1 MRITNKMMT
10 NNVLHNINN
19 NKNLLSTLENQYS
32 TGKKIQKPSDDPIIA
47 VRALKLRTNL
57 SEITQ
62 YVDKNI
68 PDALSW
74 MDTTESSLG
83 VINQVLRQ
91 MNTYCNQ
98 GANDTL
104 TAEDRN
110 SIVANLEELK
120 QHIYQEGNSNYAGRY
135 VFSGYKTDTPLVF
148 NEATNE
154 YSYRMTEP
162 LSGEDIGAEFKTV
175 NNVDIN
181 AFDKDNPDAF
191 DKTMP
196 NQIQVYRLRLG
207 YGNLEAGKEENGV
220 VTPNASIQ
228 YTDGSTDAE
237 GYLIKQDLPITAE
250 KKLTDPDVYQ
260 PGDDEVHFIPETGE
274 LIFGK
279 NVYEKVRKS
288 EHFDV
293 TYSKNEFKTNEL
305 RPEHYFNCIRT
316 ADDGTVL
323 NFEKMDLNYNIDPE
337 ITAKKGQEI
346 QYEVNFNQKLTINT
360 QGDEAFTHDIGRA
373 IDDIINAVSD
383 VKETEEKIA
392 EVDKML
398 EDTNLTPEQRKALE
412 GIKEQLTSEF
422 TLRTDIM
429 QAAFAG
435 GLSDTIDMQDK
446 VNVAMSDLGGR
457 YNRLLLTEDR
467 LGDQQVDFEDLL
479 SSNEDVDLVDTII
492 KYTSAETIY
501 NSSLS
506 AASKLVQSFLLDF
519 L

>member
-32 TGKKIQKPSDDPIIA
+32 TGKKIQKPSDDPIVA

-57 SEITQ
+57 SELNQ
-62 YVDKNI
+62 YVEKNI

-74 MDTTESSLG
+74 MDTTESSLN
-83 VINQVLRQ
+83 VVNEILRQ

-104 TAEDRN
+104 TAENRN
-110 SIVANLEELK
+110 SIVENLEQLK

-148 NEATNE
+148 NEPTDE
-154 YSYRMTEP
+154 YTYQITEP
-162 LSGEDIGAEFKTV
+162 LCGDDISAEFKIV

-181 AFDKDNPDAF
+181 LFDKENPDVF

-196 NQIQVYRLRLG
+196 NQIQFYRMRLG
-207 YGNLEAGKEENGV
+207 YGNLEDGV
-220 VTPNASIQ
+220 SIQ
-228 YTDGSTDAE
+228 YTGDNTDAE
-237 GYLIKQDLPITAE
+237 GYLIKTEVSVANGGITQ
-250 KKLTDPDVYQ
+250 KQLTDPDAYQ
-260 PGDDEVHFIPETGE
+260 PGDDEVYFIAETGE

-279 NVYEKVRKS
+279 NMYEKVRKS
-288 EHFDV
+288 EHIDV
-293 TYSKNEFKTNEL
+293 TYTKQKFETNEL

-316 ADDGTVL
+316 SEDGEVL
-323 NFEKMDLNYNIDPE
+323 NFEKEDLNYNIE
-337 ITAKKGQEI
+337 KKFGAKEGQEI

-383 VKETEEKIA
+383 VKETEEKMA

-435 GLSDTIDMQDK
+435 GLSDTVEMQDM
-446 VNVAMSDLGGR
+446 VNVAVSDLGGR
-457 YNRLLLTEDR
+457 YNRLLLTQSR

-506 AASKLVQSFLLDF
+506 AASKLVQSSLLDF

>member
-32 TGKKIQKPSDDPIIA
+32 TGKKIQKPSDDPIVA

-57 SEITQ
+57 SELNQ
-62 YVDKNI
+62 YVEKNI

-74 MDTTESSLG
+74 MDTTESSLN
-83 VINQVLRQ
+83 VVNEILRQ

-104 TAEDRN
+104 TAENRN
-110 SIVANLEELK
+110 SIVENLEQLK

-148 NEATNE
+148 NEPTDE
-154 YSYRMTEP
+154 YTYQITEP
-162 LSGEDIGAEFKTV
+162 LCGDDISAEFKIV

-181 AFDKDNPDAF
+181 LFDKENPDAF

-196 NQIQVYRLRLG
+196 NQIQFYRMRLG
-207 YGNLEAGKEENGV
+207 YGNLEDGV
-220 VTPNASIQ
+220 SIQ

-237 GYLIKQDLPITAE
+237 DYLIKTEVSVANGGITQ
-250 KKLTDPDVYQ
+250 KQLTDPDAYQ
-260 PGDDEVHFIPETGE
+260 PGDDEVYFIAETGE

-279 NVYEKVRKS
+279 NMYEKVRKS
-288 EHFDV
+288 EHIDV
-293 TYSKNEFKTNEL
+293 TYTKQKFETNEL
-305 RPEHYFNCIRT
+305 RPEHYFNCTRT
-316 ADDGTVL
+316 SEDGEVL
-323 NFEKMDLNYNIDPE
+323 NFEKEDLNYNIE
-337 ITAKKGQEI
+337 KKFGVKEGQEI

-383 VKETEEKIA
+383 VKETEEKMA

-435 GLSDTIDMQDK
+435 GLSDTVEMQDM
-446 VNVAMSDLGGR
+446 VNVAVSDLGGR
-457 YNRLLLTEDR
+457 YNRLLLTQSR

-506 AASKLVQSFLLDF
+506 AASKLVQSSLLDF

>member
-32 TGKKIQKPSDDPIIA
+32 TGKKIQKPSDDPIVA

-57 SEITQ
+57 SELNQ
-62 YVDKNI
+62 YVEKNI

-74 MDTTESSLG
+74 MDTTEGSLD
-83 VINQVLRQ
+83 VVNEILRQ

-110 SIVANLEELK
+110 SIVTNLEEFK
-120 QHIYQEGNSNYAGRY
+120 QQIYQEGNTNYAGRY

-148 NEATNE
+148 DEPTDE
-154 YSYRMTEP
+154 YTYEITEP
-162 LSGEDIGAEFKTV
+162 LCGEDINVEFKIV

-181 AFDKDNPDAF
+181 AFDKNDPGAF
-191 DKTMP
+191 DTTMP
-196 NQIQVYRLRLG
+196 NQIQIYRMRLA
-207 YGNLEAGKEENGV
+207 YGDLEPGA
-220 VTPNASIQ
+220 TIT

-237 GYLIKQDLPITAE
+237 GNLVEQPLAVTE
-250 KKLTDPDVYQ
+250 KALTDPDAYEPGENEVY
-260 PGDDEVHFIPETGE
+260 FIRETGE
-274 LIFGK
+274 LIYGSAA
-279 NVYEKVRKS
+279 YEAVRNS
-288 EHFDV
+288 EHINI
-293 TYSKNEFKTNEL
+293 TYTKKSFETNEL
-305 RPEHYFNCIRT
+305 RPEHYFDCVRT
-316 ADDGTVL
+316 SEDGTEVL
-323 NFEKMDLNYNIDPE
+323 NFEKQN
-337 ITAKKGQEI
+337 QEI

-383 VKETEEKIA
+383 VKETEEKMA
-392 EVDKML
+392 EVEKML
-398 EDTNLTPEQRKALE
+398 EDTNLTTEQRKALE
-412 GIKEQLTSEF
+412 GIQEQLNSEF

-435 GLSDTIDMQDK
+435 GLTDTVAMQDK
-446 VNVAMSDLGGR
+446 VNETMSDLGGR
-457 YNRLLLTEDR
+457 YNRLLLTESR
-467 LGDQQVDFEDLL
+467 LNDQQVDFEDLL
-479 SSNEDVDLVDTII
+479 SSNEDVDLVDTIV
-492 KYTSAETIY
+492 KYSSAETIY

-506 AASKLVQSFLLDF
+506 AASKLVQTSLLDF

>member
-32 TGKKIQKPSDDPIIA
+32 TGKKIQKPSDDPIVA

-57 SEITQ
+57 SELNQ
-62 YVDKNI
+62 YAEKNI

-74 MDTTESSLG
+74 MDTTEGSLE
-83 VINQVLRQ
+83 VVNDILRQ

-98 GANDTL
+98 GANDPL
-104 TAEDRN
+104 TAENRN
-110 SIVANLEELK
+110 SIVTNLEELK

-148 NEATNE
+148 NEATE
-154 YSYRMTEP
+154 DYTYQITEP
-162 LSGEDIGAEFKTV
+162 LSGEDISIEFKIV

-181 AFDKDNPDAF
+181 AFDKNNPAAF

-196 NQIQVYRLRLG
+196 NQIQIYRMRLG
-207 YGNLEAGKEENGV
+207 YGNLEPGAALE
-220 VTPNASIQ
+220 

-237 GYLIKQDLPITAE
+237 GYLVKTALPITE
-250 KKLTDPDVYQ
+250 KAVTDADAYQ
-260 PGDDEVHFIPETGE
+260 PGDDEIYFIRETGE
-274 LIFGK
+274 LIYGEA
-279 NVYEKVRKS
+279 VYEKVRKS
-288 EHFDV
+288 EHIDV
-293 TYSKNEFKTNEL
+293 TYTKKSFDTNDL
-305 RPEHYFNCIRT
+305 RPEHYFNCTRT
-316 ADDGTVL
+316 SKDGTEVL
-323 NFEKMDLNYNIDPE
+323 HFEKEDLNYNSED
-337 ITAKKGQEI
+337 TARVKKGQEI

-360 QGDEAFTHDIGRA
+360 QGDEAFTHAIGRA
-373 IDDIINAVSD
+373 VDDIINAVSD
-383 VKETEEKIA
+383 VKETEEKMA
-392 EVDKML
+392 EVEKML

-435 GLSDTIDMQDK
+435 GLSDTVAMQDK

-457 YNRLLLTEDR
+457 YNRLLLTESR
-467 LGDQQVDFEDLL
+467 LNDQQVDFEDLL
-479 SSNEDVDLVDTII
+479 SNNEDVDLVDTII
-492 KYTSAETIY
+492 KYSSAETIY

-506 AASKLVQSFLLDF
+506 AASKLVQTSLLDF

>member
-62 YVDKNI
+62 YVEKNI

-83 VINQVLRQ
+83 VVNEILRQ

-104 TAEDRN
+104 TAENRN
-110 SIVANLEELK
+110 SIVTNLEELK

-148 NEATNE
+148 NEPSDE
-154 YSYRMTEP
+154 YTYRITEP
-162 LSGEDIGAEFKTV
+162 LSGEDIRTKFKIV

-181 AFDKDNPDAF
+181 QFDKADPDAF

-196 NQIQVYRLRLG
+196 NQIQIYRMRLG
-207 YGNLEAGKEENGV
+207 YGDLEAGATIE
-220 VTPNASIQ
+220 

-237 GYLIKQDLPITAE
+237 GYLVKTALPVTAE
-250 KKLTDPDVYQ
+250 KNSNDPDAYQ
-260 PGDDEVHFIPETGE
+260 PGEDEVYFIRETGE

-279 NVYEKVRKS
+279 NVYEKLRKA
-288 EHFDV
+288 EHIDV
-293 TYSKNEFKTNEL
+293 TYSKKKFDTNEL
-305 RPEHYFNCIRT
+305 RPEHYFNCTRT
-316 ADDGTVL
+316 SEDGTEVL
-323 NFEKMDLNYNIDPE
+323 NFEKEDLNYNIEKD
-337 ITAKKGQEI
+337 TRGKKGQEI

-360 QGDEAFTHDIGRA
+360 QGNEAFTHNIGRA

-383 VKETEEKIA
+383 VRETEEKMT

-435 GLSDTIDMQDK
+435 GLSDTVTMQDK
-446 VNVAMSDLGGR
+446 VNTAMSDLGGR
-457 YNRLLLTEDR
+457 YNRLLLTQSR
-467 LGDQQVDFEDLL
+467 LTDQKVDFEDLL

-506 AASKLVQSFLLDF
+506 AASKLVQSSLLDF

>member
-32 TGKKIQKPSDDPIIA
+32 TGKKIQKPSDDPIVA

-57 SEITQ
+57 SELNQ
-62 YVDKNI
+62 YVEKNI

-74 MDTTESSLG
+74 MDTTESSLK
-83 VINQVLRQ
+83 VVNEILRQ

-110 SIVANLEELK
+110 SIVENLEQLK

-148 NEATNE
+148 NEPTDE
-154 YSYRMTEP
+154 YTYQITEP
-162 LSGEDIGAEFKTV
+162 LCGDDISAEFKIV

-181 AFDKDNPDAF
+181 LFDKDNPDAF

-196 NQIQVYRLRLG
+196 NQIQFYRMRLG
-207 YGNLEAGKEENGV
+207 YGNLEDGV
-220 VTPNASIQ
+220 SIQ

-237 GYLIKQDLPITAE
+237 DYLIKTEVSVANGGITQ
-250 KKLTDPDVYQ
+250 KKLTDPDAYQ
-260 PGDDEVHFIPETGE
+260 PGDDEVYFIAETGE

-279 NVYEKVRKS
+279 NMYEKVRKS
-288 EHFDV
+288 EHIDV
-293 TYSKNEFKTNEL
+293 TYTKQKFETNEL
-305 RPEHYFNCIRT
+305 RPEHYFNCTRT
-316 ADDGTVL
+316 SEDGEVL
-323 NFEKMDLNYNIDPE
+323 NFEKEDLNYNIE
-337 ITAKKGQEI
+337 KKFGVKEGQEI

-383 VKETEEKIA
+383 VKETEEKMA

-412 GIKEQLTSEF
+412 GTKEQLTSEF

-435 GLSDTIDMQDK
+435 GLSDTVEMQDM
-446 VNVAMSDLGGR
+446 VNVAVSDLGGR
-457 YNRLLLTEDR
+457 YNRLLLTQSR

-506 AASKLVQSFLLDF
+506 AASKLVQSSLLDF

>member
-62 YVDKNI
+62 YVEKNI

-83 VINQVLRQ
+83 VVNEILRQ

-110 SIVANLEELK
+110 SIVENLEQLK

-148 NEATNE
+148 NEPTDE
-154 YSYRMTEP
+154 YTYRITEP
-162 LSGEDIGAEFKTV
+162 LCGEDIKAEFKIV

-181 AFDKDNPDAF
+181 AFDKENPDAF

-196 NQIQVYRLRLG
+196 NQIQYYRLRLG
-207 YGNLEAGKEENGV
+207 YSNLETGAALE
-220 VTPNASIQ
+220 

-237 GYLIKQDLPITAE
+237 GYLVKTALPITE
-250 KKLTDPDVYQ
+250 VELTDPDAYQ
-260 PGDDEVHFIPETGE
+260 PGDDDIHFIKETGE
-274 LIFGK
+274 LIFGA
-279 NVYEKVRKS
+279 NAYEKVRKS
-288 EHFDV
+288 EHIDV
-293 TYSKNEFKTNEL
+293 TYSKKEFEVNEL
-305 RPEHYFNCIRT
+305 RPEHYFNCTRT
-316 ADDGTVL
+316 SEDGTEVL
-323 NFEKMDLNYNIDPE
+323 NFEKMDLNYNIE
-337 ITAKKGQEI
+337 KKFGAKEGQEI

-383 VKETEEKIA
+383 VQETEEKMA

-435 GLSDTIDMQDK
+435 GLSDTIEMQDK
-446 VNVAMSDLGGR
+446 VNVAVSDLGGR
-457 YNRLLLTEDR
+457 YNRLLLTESR
-467 LGDQQVDFEDLL
+467 LNDQQVDFEDLL

-506 AASKLVQSFLLDF
+506 AASKLVQSTLLDF

>member
-32 TGKKIQKPSDDPIIA
+32 TGKKIQKPSDDPIVA

-57 SEITQ
+57 SELNQ
-62 YVDKNI
+62 YVEKNI

-74 MDTTESSLG
+74 MDTTESSLN
-83 VINQVLRQ
+83 VVNEILRQ

-98 GANDTL
+98 GANDPL

-110 SIVANLEELK
+110 SIVENLEQLK

-148 NEATNE
+148 NEPTDE
-154 YSYRMTEP
+154 YTYQITEP
-162 LSGEDIGAEFKTV
+162 LCGDDISAEFKIV

-181 AFDKDNPDAF
+181 LFDKENPDAF

-196 NQIQVYRLRLG
+196 NQIQFYRMRLG
-207 YGNLEAGKEENGV
+207 YGNLEDGV
-220 VTPNASIQ
+220 SIQ

-237 GYLIKQDLPITAE
+237 DYLIKTEVSVANGGITQ
-250 KKLTDPDVYQ
+250 KQLTDPDAYQ
-260 PGDDEVHFIPETGE
+260 PGDDEVYFIAETGE
-274 LIFGK
+274 LVFGK
-279 NVYEKVRKS
+279 NMYEKVRKS
-288 EHFDV
+288 EHIDV
-293 TYSKNEFKTNEL
+293 TYTKQKFETNEL
-305 RPEHYFNCIRT
+305 RPEHYFNCTRT
-316 ADDGTVL
+316 SEDGEVL
-323 NFEKMDLNYNIDPE
+323 NFEKEDLNYNIE
-337 ITAKKGQEI
+337 KKFGVKEGQEI

-383 VKETEEKIA
+383 VQETEEKMA

-435 GLSDTIDMQDK
+435 GLSDTVEMQDM
-446 VNVAMSDLGGR
+446 VNVAVSDLGGR
-457 YNRLLLTEDR
+457 YNRLLLTQSR

-506 AASKLVQSFLLDF
+506 AASKLVQSSLLDF

>member
-32 TGKKIQKPSDDPIIA
+32 TGKKIQKPSDDPIVA

-57 SEITQ
+57 SELNQ
-62 YVDKNI
+62 YVEKNI

-74 MDTTESSLG
+74 MDTTESSLD
-83 VINQVLRQ
+83 VVNDILRQ

-110 SIVANLEELK
+110 SIVENLEQLK

-148 NEATNE
+148 NEPTDE
-154 YSYRMTEP
+154 YTYRITEP
-162 LSGEDIGAEFKTV
+162 LCGEDISTEFKIV

-181 AFDKDNPDAF
+181 AFDKANPDAF

-196 NQIQVYRLRLG
+196 NQIQIYRMRLG
-207 YGNLEAGKEENGV
+207 YGNLEPGATLE
-220 VTPNASIQ
+220 
-228 YTDGSTDAE
+228 YTDDSTDAE
-237 GYLIKQDLPITAE
+237 GYYVKTQIPITAE
-250 KKLTDPDVYQ
+250 KKLTDPDAYQ
-260 PGDDEVHFIPETGE
+260 PADDEVYFIGETGE
-274 LIFGK
+274 LVFGK
-279 NVYEKVRKS
+279 NVYEKIRKS
-288 EHFDV
+288 EHVDV
-293 TYSKNEFKTNEL
+293 TYSKKEFEVNAL
-305 RPEHYFNCIRT
+305 RPEHYFNCTRT
-316 ADDGTVL
+316 SEDGTEVITY
-323 NFEKMDLNYNIDPE
+323 EKEDLNYNMDEPFG
-337 ITAKKGQEI
+337 AKVGQEI

-360 QGDEAFTHDIGRA
+360 EGAEAFTHDIGRA
-373 IDDIINAVSD
+373 IDDIINAVND
-383 VKETEEKIA
+383 VQETEEKMV

-429 QAAFAG
+429 QATFAG
-435 GLSDTIDMQDK
+435 GLSDTMAMQDK
-446 VNVAMSDLGGR
+446 VNVAVSDLGGR
-457 YNRLLLTEDR
+457 YNRLLLTQSR
-467 LGDQQVDFEDLL
+467 LEDQQVDFEDLL
-479 SSNEDVDLVDTII
+479 SSNEDVDLVDTIV

-506 AASKLVQSFLLDF
+506 AASKLVQSSLLDF

>member
-62 YVDKNI
+62 YTEKNI

-74 MDTTESSLG
+74 MDTTESSLD
-83 VINQVLRQ
+83 VVNAVLRQ

-110 SIVANLEELK
+110 SIVENLEQLK
-120 QHIYQEGNSNYAGRY
+120 RHIYQEGNSNYAGRY

-148 NEATNE
+148 NEPTDDFLYE
-154 YSYRMTEP
+154 ITEP
-162 LSGEDIGAEFKTV
+162 LCGDDITAEFKIV

-181 AFDKDNPDAF
+181 KFDKENPDAF

-196 NQIQVYRLRLG
+196 NQIQYYRMRLA
-207 YGNLEAGKEENGV
+207 YSNLEPGKEVNGV
-220 VTPNASIQ
+220 PTPGAKLT

-237 GYLIKQDLPITAE
+237 GYLNKLELPITE
-250 KKLTDPDVYQ
+250 KSSSDADAYT
-260 PGDDEVHFIPETGE
+260 PGDDEIYFIKETGE

-279 NVYEKVRKS
+279 TAYERVRKS
-288 EHFDV
+288 EHIDV
-293 TYSKNEFKTNEL
+293 TYSKKKFETNEL
-305 RPEHYFNCIRT
+305 RPEHYFNCVRT
-316 ADDGTVL
+316 SEDGTEVL
-323 NFEKMDLNYNIDPE
+323 HYEKEDLNYNKE
-337 ITAKKGQEI
+337 EKFGAKKGQEI

-383 VKETEEKIA
+383 VKETEEKMA

-435 GLSDTIDMQDK
+435 GLSDTVAMQDK

-457 YNRLLLTEDR
+457 YNRLLLTESR
-467 LGDQQVDFEDLL
+467 LSDQQVDFEDLL
-479 SSNEDVDLVDTII
+479 STNEDVDLVDTII

-506 AASKLVQSFLLDF
+506 AASKLVQSSLLDF

>member
-32 TGKKIQKPSDDPIIA
+32 TGKKIQKPSDDPIVA

-57 SEITQ
+57 SEISQ
-62 YVDKNI
+62 YVEKNI
-68 PDALSW
+68 PDAISW
-74 MDTTESSLG
+74 MDTTESSLD
-83 VINQVLRQ
+83 VVNEILRQ

-104 TAEDRN
+104 TAENRN
-110 SIVANLEELK
+110 SIVTNLEQLK

-148 NEATNE
+148 NEVTTE
-154 YSYRMTEP
+154 YQYTITEP
-162 LSGEDIGAEFKTV
+162 LCGEDITAEWKV
-175 NNVDIN
+175 MNLVDIE
-181 AFDKDNPDAF
+181 AVDNE
-191 DKTMP
+191 MP
-196 NQIQVYRLRLG
+196 KQEQIYRMRLG
-207 YGNLEAGKEENGV
+207 YKDLQPGAKI
-220 VTPNASIQ
+220 T
-228 YTDGSTDAE
+228 YTDGATDAD
-237 GYLIKQDLPITAE
+237 GTLVKQDLAVVDKE
-250 KKLTDPDVYQ
+250 LTDPTAYQ
-260 PGDDEVHFIPETGE
+260 PGPDEVYFIAETGE
-274 LIFGK
+274 LIFGE
-279 NVYEKVRKS
+279 NVYEKVRTS
-288 EHFDV
+288 EHIDV
-293 TYSKNEFKTNEL
+293 TYDKHKFDVNEL
-305 RPEHYFNCIRT
+305 RPEHYFNCKRI
-316 ADDGTVL
+316 DEEGTEL
-323 NFEKMDLNYNIDPE
+323 NFEKMDLEYNIYKEATGKD
-337 ITAKKGQEI
+337 GQEI

-383 VKETEEKIA
+383 VKETEEKMA
-392 EVDKML
+392 EVDKRL
-398 EDTNLTPEQRKALE
+398 EDVNLTDEQRKNLE
-412 GIKEQLTSEF
+412 KVKEQLLSEF

-429 QAAFAG
+429 QSAFAG
-435 GLSDTIDMQDK
+435 GLTDTMEMQDK

-457 YNRLLLTEDR
+457 YNRLLLTQGR
-467 LGDQQVDFEDLL
+467 LNDQQVDFEDLL

-506 AASKLVQSFLLDF
+506 AASKLVQSTLLDF

>member
-19 NKNLLSTLENQYS
+19 NKNLLSNLENQYS
-32 TGKKIQKPSDDPIIA
+32 TGKKIQKPSDDPIVA

-57 SEITQ
+57 SELNQ
-62 YVDKNI
+62 YVEKNI

-74 MDTTESSLG
+74 MDTTEGSLN
-83 VINQVLRQ
+83 VVNDVLRQ

-110 SIVANLEELK
+110 SIVTNLEELK

-148 NEATNE
+148 NEPTDE
-154 YSYRMTEP
+154 YTYKITEP
-162 LSGEDIGAEFKTV
+162 LCGEDISMEYKIV

-181 AFDKDNPDAF
+181 AFDKDNPGAF
-191 DKTMP
+191 DTTMP
-196 NQIQVYRLRLG
+196 NQIQIYRMRLG
-207 YGNLEAGKEENGV
+207 YGDLELGAALE
-220 VTPNASIQ
+220 

-237 GYLIKQDLPITAE
+237 GYLVKTALPITE
-250 KKLTDPDVYQ
+250 KALTDADAYQ
-260 PGDDEVHFIPETGE
+260 PADDEIYFIRETGE
-274 LIFGK
+274 LIYGK
-279 NVYEKVRKS
+279 AVYEKVRKS
-288 EHFDV
+288 EHIDV
-293 TYSKNEFKTNEL
+293 TYTKKNFDTNEL
-305 RPEHYFNCIRT
+305 RPEHYFNCTRT
-316 ADDGTVL
+316 SKDGTEVI
-323 NFEKMDLNYNIDPE
+323 NFEKEDLNYNIVE
-337 ITAKKGQEI
+337 NTSGKKGQEI

-373 IDDIINAVSD
+373 IDDIINAVND
-383 VKETEEKIA
+383 VKETEEKMA
-392 EVDKML
+392 EVEKML
-398 EDTNLTPEQRKALE
+398 EDTNLTTEQREALE
-412 GIKEQLTSEF
+412 GIQEQLTSEF

-435 GLSDTIDMQDK
+435 GLTDTVEMQDK
-446 VNVAMSDLGGR
+446 VNVAVSDLGGR
-457 YNRLLLTEDR
+457 YNRLLLTESR
-467 LGDQQVDFEDLL
+467 LNDQQVDFEDLL
-479 SSNEDVDLVDTII
+479 STNEDVDLVDTII
-492 KYTSAETIY
+492 KYSSAETIY

-506 AASKLVQSFLLDF
+506 AASKLVQTSLLDF

>member
-10 NNVLHNINN
+10 NNVLYNINN

-32 TGKKIQKPSDDPIIA
+32 TGKKIQKPSDDPIVA

-57 SEITQ
+57 SELTQ

-74 MDTTESSLG
+74 MDTTESSLE
-83 VINQVLRQ
+83 VVNEILRQ

-98 GANDTL
+98 GANDPL
-104 TAEDRN
+104 TAKDRN
-110 SIVANLEELK
+110 SIVTNLEELK
-120 QHIYQEGNSNYAGRY
+120 QQIYQEGNSNYAGRY

-148 NEATNE
+148 DKSTKE
-154 YSYRMTEP
+154 YTYEITEP
-162 LSGEDIGAEFKTV
+162 LSGADISVESKIV

-181 AFDKDNPDAF
+181 AFDKNNPGAF
-191 DKTMP
+191 DTTMP
-196 NQIQVYRLRLG
+196 NQIQIYRMRLA
-207 YGNLEAGKEENGV
+207 YGALEPGA
-220 VTPNASIQ
+220 TLT

-237 GYLIKQDLPITAE
+237 GNLVELPLTVTE
-250 KKLTDPDVYQ
+250 KALTDADAYEPADSEIY
-260 PGDDEVHFIPETGE
+260 FIRETGE
-274 LIFGK
+274 LIYGK
-279 NVYEKVRKS
+279 AVYEKVRNS
-288 EHFDV
+288 EHINVNYTKKSFD
-293 TYSKNEFKTNEL
+293 TNDL
-305 RPEHYFNCIRT
+305 RPEHYFDCIRT
-316 ADDGTVL
+316 SEDGTEVL
-323 NFEKMDLNYNIDPE
+323 HYEKQD
-337 ITAKKGQEI
+337 QQI

-373 IDDIINAVSD
+373 IDDIINAVND
-383 VKETEEKIA
+383 VSETEEKMA
-392 EVDKML
+392 EVEKML

-412 GIKEQLTSEF
+412 GIQEQLNSEF

-435 GLSDTIDMQDK
+435 GLTDTVAMQDK
-446 VNVAMSDLGGR
+446 VNVTMSDLGGR
-457 YNRLLLTEDR
+457 YNRLLLTESR
-467 LGDQQVDFEDLL
+467 LQDQEVDFEDLL

-492 KYTSAETIY
+492 KYSSAETIY

-506 AASKLVQSFLLDF
+506 AASKLVQSSLLDF

>member
-32 TGKKIQKPSDDPIIA
+32 TGKKIQKPSDDPIVA

-57 SEITQ
+57 SELNQ
-62 YVDKNI
+62 YVEKNI

-74 MDTTESSLG
+74 MDTTESSLT
-83 VINQVLRQ
+83 VVNEILRQ

-110 SIVANLEELK
+110 SIVENLEQLK

-148 NEATNE
+148 NEPTDE
-154 YSYRMTEP
+154 YTYQITEP
-162 LSGEDIGAEFKTV
+162 LCGDDISAEFKIV

-181 AFDKDNPDAF
+181 LFDKENPDAF

-196 NQIQVYRLRLG
+196 NQIQFYRMRLG
-207 YGNLEAGKEENGV
+207 YGNLEDGV
-220 VTPNASIQ
+220 SIQ

-237 GYLIKQDLPITAE
+237 GYLVKTEVSVANGGITQKQ
-250 KKLTDPDVYQ
+250 LTDPDAYQ
-260 PGDDEVHFIPETGE
+260 PGDDEVYFIAETGE
-274 LIFGK
+274 LVFGK
-279 NVYEKVRKS
+279 NMYEKVRKS
-288 EHFDV
+288 EHIDV
-293 TYSKNEFKTNEL
+293 TYTKQKFETNEL
-305 RPEHYFNCIRT
+305 RPEHYFNCTRT
-316 ADDGTVL
+316 SEDGEVL
-323 NFEKMDLNYNIDPE
+323 NFEKEDLNYNIE
-337 ITAKKGQEI
+337 KKFGVKEGQEI

-383 VKETEEKIA
+383 VQETEEKMA

-435 GLSDTIDMQDK
+435 GLSDTVEMQDM
-446 VNVAMSDLGGR
+446 VNVAVSDLGGR
-457 YNRLLLTEDR
+457 YNRLLLTQSR

-506 AASKLVQSFLLDF
+506 AASKLVQSSLLDF

>member
-32 TGKKIQKPSDDPIIA
+32 TGKKIQKPSDDPIVA

-57 SEITQ
+57 SELNQ
-62 YVDKNI
+62 YVEKNI

-74 MDTTESSLG
+74 MDTTEGSLE
-83 VINQVLRQ
+83 VVNDVLRQ

-110 SIVANLEELK
+110 SIVTNLEELK

-148 NEATNE
+148 NEATE
-154 YSYRMTEP
+154 DYTYQITEP
-162 LSGEDIGAEFKTV
+162 LSGEDIGIEFKIV

-181 AFDKDNPDAF
+181 AFDKNDPTAF

-196 NQIQVYRLRLG
+196 NQIQIYRMRLG
-207 YGNLEAGKEENGV
+207 YGNLEPGAVLE
-220 VTPNASIQ
+220 

-237 GYLIKQDLPITAE
+237 GYLVKTVLPITE
-250 KKLTDPDVYQ
+250 KAVTDADAYQ
-260 PGDDEVHFIPETGE
+260 PGDDEIYFIRETGE
-274 LIFGK
+274 LIYGEA
-279 NVYEKVRKS
+279 VYEKVRKS
-288 EHFDV
+288 EHIDV
-293 TYSKNEFKTNEL
+293 TYTKKSFDTNDL
-305 RPEHYFNCIRT
+305 RPEHYFNCTRT
-316 ADDGTVL
+316 SKDGTEVL
-323 NFEKMDLNYNIDPE
+323 NYEKEDLNYNTE
-337 ITAKKGQEI
+337 NTSEVKKGQEI
-346 QYEVNFNQKLTINT
+346 QYEVNFNQKLTVNT
-360 QGDEAFTHDIGRA
+360 QGDEAFTHAIGRA
-373 IDDIINAVSD
+373 VDDIINAVND
-383 VKETEEKIA
+383 VKETEEKMA
-392 EVDKML
+392 EVEKML
-398 EDTNLTPEQRKALE
+398 EDTNLTSEQRKALE
-412 GIKEQLTSEF
+412 GIQEQLTSEF

-435 GLSDTIDMQDK
+435 GLSDTVAMQDK

-457 YNRLLLTEDR
+457 YNRLLLTESR
-467 LGDQQVDFEDLL
+467 LNDQQVDFEDLL
-479 SSNEDVDLVDTII
+479 SNNEDVDLVDTII
-492 KYTSAETIY
+492 KYSSAETIY

-506 AASKLVQSFLLDF
+506 AASKLVQTSLLDF

>member
-32 TGKKIQKPSDDPIIA
+32 TGKKIQKPSDDPIVA

-62 YVDKNI
+62 YVEKNI

-83 VINQVLRQ
+83 VVNEVLRQ

-110 SIVANLEELK
+110 SIVENLEELK

-135 VFSGYKTDTPLVF
+135 VFSGFKTDMPLVF
-148 NEATNE
+148 NEPTEE
-154 YSYRMTEP
+154 YTYEMIEP
-162 LSGEDIGAEFKTV
+162 LCGDDISAEFKVV

-181 AFDKDNPDAF
+181 EFDKADPGAFDT
-191 DKTMP
+191 TMP
-196 NQIQVYRLRLG
+196 NQIQVYRMRLG
-207 YGNLEAGKEENGV
+207 YGNLEPGA
-220 VTPNASIQ
+220 TLT

-237 GYLIKQDLPITAE
+237 GYLVKTALPAPAE
-250 KKLTDPDVYQ
+250 KSLTDADAYQ
-260 PGDDEVHFIPETGE
+260 PGEDEINFIRETGE

-288 EHFDV
+288 EHIDI
-293 TYSKNEFKTNEL
+293 TYSKKKFETNNL
-305 RPEHYFNCIRT
+305 RPEHYFNCTRT
-316 ADDGTVL
+316 SADGGEVL
-323 NFEKMDLNYNIDPE
+323 HYEKMDLNYNIDE
-337 ITAKKGQEI
+337 DKMEKSGQTIE
-346 QYEVNFNQKLTINT
+346 YEVNFNQKLAINT
-360 QGDEAFTHDIGRA
+360 EGNEAFTHDIGRA

-383 VKETEEKIA
+383 VKETEEKMA

-435 GLSDTIDMQDK
+435 GLSDTVAMQDK
-446 VNVAMSDLGGR
+446 VNIAMSDLGGR
-457 YNRLLLTEDR
+457 YNRLLLTESR
-467 LGDQQVDFEDLL
+467 LSDQQVDFEDLL

-506 AASKLVQSFLLDF
+506 AASKLVQSSLLDF

>member
-1 MRITNKMMT
+1 MT

-32 TGKKIQKPSDDPIIA
+32 TGKKIQKPSDDPIVA

-62 YVDKNI
+62 YTEKNI

-74 MDTTESSLG
+74 MDTTESSLD
-83 VINQVLRQ
+83 VVNDILRQ

-110 SIVANLEELK
+110 SIVENLEQLK

-148 NEATNE
+148 NEPTNE
-154 YSYRMTEP
+154 YTYRITEP
-162 LSGEDIGAEFKTV
+162 LCGDDISAEYKIV
-175 NNVDIN
+175 NNVNIN
-181 AFDKDNPDAF
+181 DFDKNNPDAF

-196 NQIQVYRLRLG
+196 NQIQYYRMRLG
-207 YGNLEAGKEENGV
+207 YGNLEPG
-220 VTPNASIQ
+220 ASLTYI
-228 YTDGSTDAE
+228 DGSTDAE
-237 GYLIKQDLPITAE
+237 GYYNKIDIPIVE
-250 KKLTDPDVYQ
+250 KEMNDADAYQ
-260 PGDDEVHFIPETGE
+260 PGDDEVYFIKETGE
-274 LIFGK
+274 LIYGK

-288 EHFDV
+288 EHIDV
-293 TYSKNEFKTNEL
+293 TYSKKEFQINDL
-305 RPEHYFNCIRT
+305 RPEHYFNCTRT
-316 ADDGTVL
+316 SEDGTEVL
-323 NFEKMDLNYNIDPE
+323 NFEKTDLNYNE
-337 ITAKKGQEI
+337 EEKFGAKKGQEI

-373 IDDIINAVSD
+373 IDDIINAVND
-383 VKETEEKIA
+383 VKETEEKMA

-435 GLSDTIDMQDK
+435 GLSDTVEMQDK
-446 VNVAMSDLGGR
+446 VNVAVSDLGGR
-457 YNRLLLTEDR
+457 YNRLLLTQSR

-506 AASKLVQSFLLDF
+506 AASKLVQTSLLDF

>member
-32 TGKKIQKPSDDPIIA
+32 TGKKIQKPSDDPIVA

-57 SEITQ
+57 SELNQ
-62 YVDKNI
+62 YVEKNI

-83 VINQVLRQ
+83 VVNEILRQ

-98 GANDTL
+98 GANDPL

-110 SIVANLEELK
+110 SIVTNLEQLK

-148 NEATNE
+148 NEVTKE
-154 YSYRMTEP
+154 YKYTITEP
-162 LSGEDIGAEFKTV
+162 LCGEDITSEWKV
-175 NNVDIN
+175 MNLVDIE
-181 AFDKDNPDAF
+181 AADNE
-191 DKTMP
+191 MP
-196 NQIQVYRLRLG
+196 KQEQIYRMRLG
-207 YGNLEAGKEENGV
+207 YKELQPGA
-220 VTPNASIQ
+220 TIT
-228 YTDGSTDAE
+228 YTDGAMDAD
-237 GYLIKQDLPITAE
+237 GTLVKQDLAVVDKE
-250 KKLTDPDVYQ
+250 LTDPTAYQ
-260 PGDDEVHFIPETGE
+260 PGPDEVYFIAETGE
-274 LIFGK
+274 LIFGAD
-279 NVYEKVRKS
+279 VYEKVRTS
-288 EHFDV
+288 EHIDV
-293 TYSKNEFKTNEL
+293 TYEKHKFDVNEL
-305 RPEHYFNCIRT
+305 RPEHYFNCKRV
-316 ADDGTVL
+316 DEEGTEL
-323 NFEKMDLNYNIDPE
+323 NFEKEDLDYNIHKDA
-337 ITAKKGQEI
+337 TGKKGQEI

-383 VKETEEKIA
+383 VKETEEKMA
-392 EVDKML
+392 EVDKRL
-398 EDTNLTPEQRKALE
+398 EDVNLTEEERKRLE
-412 GIKEQLTSEF
+412 KVKEQLLSEF

-429 QAAFAG
+429 QSAFAG
-435 GLSDTIDMQDK
+435 GLSDTVEMQDK
-446 VNVAMSDLGGR
+446 VNVAVSDLGGR
-457 YNRLLLTEDR
+457 YNRLLLTQGR
-467 LGDQQVDFEDLL
+467 LNDQQVDFEDLL
-479 SSNEDVDLVDTII
+479 STNEDVDLVDTII

-506 AASKLVQSFLLDF
+506 AASKLVQSTLLDF

>member
-32 TGKKIQKPSDDPIIA
+32 TGKKIQKPSDDPIVA

-62 YVDKNI
+62 YVEKNI

-74 MDTTESSLG
+74 MDTTESSLD
-83 VINQVLRQ
+83 VVNDILRQ

-98 GANDTL
+98 GANDPL
-104 TAEDRN
+104 TAEDRD
-110 SIVANLEELK
+110 SIVENLEQLK

-135 VFSGYKTDTPLVF
+135 VFSGYKTDTSLVF
-148 NEATNE
+148 NEPTDE
-154 YSYRMTEP
+154 YTYRMTEP
-162 LSGEDIGAEFKTV
+162 LCGDDISMEFKIV

-181 AFDKDNPDAF
+181 AFDKENPEAF
-191 DKTMP
+191 DTTMP
-196 NQIQVYRLRLG
+196 NQIQIYRMRLG
-207 YGNLEAGKEENGV
+207 YDNLEEGAAIE
-220 VTPNASIQ
+220 

-237 GYLIKQDLPITAE
+237 GYLVKTELPVTAE
-250 KKLTDPDVYQ
+250 KELTDPDAYQ
-260 PGDDEVHFIPETGE
+260 PGDDEVFFIRETGE

-279 NVYEKVRKS
+279 NVYEKIRKS
-288 EHFDV
+288 EHIDV
-293 TYSKNEFKTNEL
+293 TYTKKEFETNDL
-305 RPEHYFNCIRT
+305 RPEHYFNCTRT
-316 ADDGTVL
+316 SEDGTEVL
-323 NFEKMDLNYNIDPE
+323 EFEKQNLNYHIDGDFG
-337 ITAKKGQEI
+337 AKVGQEI

-360 QGDEAFTHDIGRA
+360 EGNAAFTHDIGRA

-383 VKETEEKIA
+383 VQETEEKMA

-412 GIKEQLTSEF
+412 GIKEQLSSEF

-435 GLSDTIDMQDK
+435 GLSDTAVMQDK
-446 VNVAMSDLGGR
+446 VNVAVSDLGGR
-457 YNRLLLTEDR
+457 YNRLLLTQSR

-479 SSNEDVDLVDTII
+479 SANEDVDLVDTIV

-506 AASKLVQSFLLDF
+506 AASKLVQSSLLDF

>member
-10 NNVLHNINN
+10 NNVLYNINN

-62 YVDKNI
+62 YVEKNI

-74 MDTTESSLG
+74 MDTTESSLS
-83 VINQVLRQ
+83 VVNEILRQ

-98 GANDTL
+98 GANDPL
-104 TAEDRN
+104 TAKDRN
-110 SIVANLEELK
+110 SIVTNLEQLK
-120 QHIYQEGNSNYAGRY
+120 KQIYQEGNSNYAGRY

-148 NEATNE
+148 DEPTKE
-154 YSYRMTEP
+154 YTYEITEP
-162 LSGEDIGAEFKTV
+162 LCGDDIDAEFKIV

-181 AFDKDNPDAF
+181 AFDKEHPELF

-196 NQIQVYRLRLG
+196 NQIQIYRMRLG
-207 YGNLEAGKEENGV
+207 YGDLEPGA
-220 VTPNASIQ
+220 TLL
-228 YTDGSTDAE
+228 YTDGSTDAD
-237 GYLIKQDLPITAE
+237 GYFVKTALPINEVA
-250 KKLTDPDVYQ
+250 LTDPAAYE
-260 PGDDEVHFIPETGE
+260 PADDDIHFIKETGE

-279 NVYEKVRKS
+279 AAYEKVRKS
-288 EHFDV
+288 EHIDV
-293 TYSKNEFKTNEL
+293 TYTKKDFDTNDL
-305 RPEHYFNCIRT
+305 RPEHYFNCTRT
-316 ADDGTVL
+316 SEDGTETIH
-323 NFEKMDLNYNIDPE
+323 FEKEDLNYNVTE
-337 ITAKKGQEI
+337 NRKEKKGQEI

-373 IDDIINAVSD
+373 IDDIINAVTD
-383 VKETEEKIA
+383 VSETEEKMA

-398 EDTNLTPEQRKALE
+398 EDTNLTSEQRKALE

-435 GLSDTIDMQDK
+435 GLTDTVEMQDK

-457 YNRLLLTEDR
+457 YNRLLLTESR
-467 LGDQQVDFEDLL
+467 LNDQQVDFEDLL

-506 AASKLVQSFLLDF
+506 AASKLVQSSLLDF

>member
-32 TGKKIQKPSDDPIIA
+32 TGKKIQKPSDDPIVA

-57 SEITQ
+57 SELNQ
-62 YVDKNI
+62 YVEKNI

-74 MDTTESSLG
+74 MDTTEGSLE
-83 VINQVLRQ
+83 VVNDILRQ

-110 SIVANLEELK
+110 SIVTNLEELK

-148 NEATNE
+148 NEATE
-154 YSYRMTEP
+154 DYTYQITEP
-162 LSGEDIGAEFKTV
+162 LSGEDIDIEFKIV

-181 AFDKDNPDAF
+181 AFDKNDPTAF

-196 NQIQVYRLRLG
+196 NQIQIYRMRLG
-207 YGNLEAGKEENGV
+207 YGNLEPGAVLE
-220 VTPNASIQ
+220 

-237 GYLIKQDLPITAE
+237 GYLVKTALPITE
-250 KKLTDPDVYQ
+250 KAVTDADAYQ
-260 PGDDEVHFIPETGE
+260 PGDDEIYFIRETGE
-274 LIFGK
+274 LIYGEA
-279 NVYEKVRKS
+279 VYEKVRKS
-288 EHFDV
+288 EHIDV
-293 TYSKNEFKTNEL
+293 TYTKKSFDTNDL
-305 RPEHYFNCIRT
+305 RPEHYFNCTRT
-316 ADDGTVL
+316 SKDGTEVL
-323 NFEKMDLNYNIDPE
+323 HYEKEDLNYNTE
-337 ITAKKGQEI
+337 NTSEVKKGQEI

-360 QGDEAFTHDIGRA
+360 QGDEAFTHAIGRA
-373 IDDIINAVSD
+373 VDDIINAVND
-383 VKETEEKIA
+383 VKETEEKMA
-392 EVDKML
+392 EVEKML
-398 EDTNLTPEQRKALE
+398 EDTNLTSEQRKALE
-412 GIKEQLTSEF
+412 EMKEQLTSEF

-435 GLSDTIDMQDK
+435 GLSDTVAMQDK

-457 YNRLLLTEDR
+457 YNRLLLTESR
-467 LGDQQVDFEDLL
+467 LNDQQVDFEDLL
-479 SSNEDVDLVDTII
+479 SNNEDVDLVDTII
-492 KYTSAETIY
+492 KYSSAETIY

-506 AASKLVQSFLLDF
+506 AASKLVQTSLLDF